1 LATDAS
7 CDSRGNR
14 SASGLV
20 VPGMRIVLAAIVLA
34 LGAGCGGA
42 GGGASPAAGWV
53 VGVALG
59 GRPICPTPAVTGR
72 HCHSGPR
79 PHALVVVL
87 GTAARRTVRADR
99 SGRFRVR
106 VPPGRYA
113 VRLGASHSIQ
123 VHVRA
128 GQVTRVHVGGITGR

>member
-1 LATDAS
+1 
-7 CDSRGNR
+7 
-14 SASGLV
+14 
-20 VPGMRIVLAAIVLA
+20 MRILAAAIVLA

-42 GGGASPAAGWV
+42 GTGAPHAGGWV

-59 GRPICPTPAVTGR
+59 GRPICPTPAVTGL

-87 GTAARRTVRADR
+87 GAAARRRVRADR

-113 VRLGASHSIQ
+113 VRLGASRPVRIR
-123 VHVRA
+123 VRA
-128 GQVTRVHVGGITGR
+128 GRVTRVHVGGAKGR

>member
-1 LATDAS
+1 
-7 CDSRGNR
+7 
-14 SASGLV
+14 
-20 VPGMRIVLAAIVLA
+20 MRIVAAAIVLA

-42 GGGASPAAGWV
+42 GSGAPPAGGWV

-59 GRPICPTPAVTGR
+59 GRPICPTPSVTGL
-72 HCHSGPR
+72 HCHFGPR

-87 GTAARRTVRADR
+87 GAAARRKVRADG

-113 VRLGASHSIQ
+113 VRLGASRP
-123 VHVRA
+123 VRVRVRA
-128 GQVTRVHVGGITGR
+128 GRVTRVQVGAVRGR